1 MGVKIEH
8 LCGWGV
14 VFAQFCRGKATFEGL
29 SQKKK
34 ISVDLHIFIHVLD
47 TDITQALLGCFYW
60 GHYLLKPIIRPDR
73 RVPWNNTVCHWV
85 PQWFW
90 KRLIHS
96 ITDSI
101 IHQSKMKLGH
111 WFIQWH
117 TGLFTHISVSEDKLF
132 AKLMYHVNSF
142 IKFENGNWQNLTSR
156 IMY

>member
-14 VFAQFCRGKATFEGL
+14 VLAQFSRGKATFKGHFL
-29 SQKKK
+29 PPPKKRSQC
-34 ISVDLHIFIHVLD
+34 ISTFLYTHILD
-47 TDITQALLGCFYW
+47 TDITQAILGCFHW

-73 RVPWNNTVCHWV
+73 RVPWNNTVCHCDF
-85 PQWFW
+85 QRDSFIH
-90 KRLIHS
+90 RLN
-96 ITDSI
+96 
-101 IHQSKMKLGH
+101 QSKMKLGH

-132 AKLMYHVNSF
+132 AKLMYQVNSL
-142 IKFENGNWQNLTSR
+142 IQFENGNWQNLTSR